1 MSDVFIGPQDS
12 EVSVKAGDVVVV
24 RLPELGAAGY
34 EWRIATLDPPGLP
47 VESAQESPPE
57 SAQGMAPGAAGVKEF
72 RLHPQAPGQVRVEF
86 ELARPWDPAPE
97 ERHGL
102 TITVD

>member
-1 MSDVFIGPQDS
+1 MSDVVVGPQDS

-34 EWRIATLDPPGLP
+34 EWRVAALDPPGLP
-47 VESAQESPPE
+47 VESAQES
-57 SAQGMAPGAAGVKEF
+57 AQGVAPGAAGVKEF
-72 RLHPQAPGQVRVEF
+72 RVRPPAPGRVRVEF

-102 TITVD
+102 TITVN